1 MKNKEKILIALAS
14 FSFFL
19 IVYLVIA
26 SKEVKV
32 PNEKVLKEEL
42 VIEKVDLVA
51 LKNNYQKAVKIVYN
65 SLENNITDSLSPSD
79 ASLDP
84 QKYLLETKNK
94 LMGLVVPEEY
104 KIFHLSLIMLI
115 DGVINNNF
123 VLDDNFQSELNKIGE
138 KNPWLK

>member
-104 KIFHLSLIMLI
+104 KIFHLSLIMLMI
-115 DGVINNNF
+115 
-123 VLDDNFQSELNKIGE
+123 LNSG
-138 KNPWLK
+138 N